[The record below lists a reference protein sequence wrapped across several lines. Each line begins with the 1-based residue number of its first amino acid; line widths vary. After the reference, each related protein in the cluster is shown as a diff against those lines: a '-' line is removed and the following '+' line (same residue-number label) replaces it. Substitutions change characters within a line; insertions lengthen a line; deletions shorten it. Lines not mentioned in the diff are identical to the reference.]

1 MTKLQILK
9 PPFSVNNGNKFT
21 RKICVILASLA
32 LTGCAIS
39 PEAQGLLSDGF
50 SILSNAANTGVQ
62 AQEVEQQQLMRYHNQ
77 ALQDNADRQ
86 KAYQLQQLCMNPAN
100 RKEPLCL
107 RPQ

>member
-1 MTKLQILK
+1 MTLLQLPKRPLSTNIEI
-9 PPFSVNNGNKFT
+9 KFA

-39 PEAQGLLSDGF
+39 PEAQGLLYDGF
-50 SILSNAANTGVQ
+50 SMMSNAANTAVQ
-62 AQEVEQQQLMRYHNQ
+62 AQEVEQQQLMRHHNQ